1 MTLIESIDTTRLIKR
16 SHAEPVRS
24 KLSWHETWEGPDSGL
39 IKNWEIGRKLA
50 IQNPDLAAQ
59 TRAGE
64 LPPLNWKGG
73 SDRTLVKREKFG
85 SLRYLAQWQGL
96 RGEDLSIDMD
106 AEVTFKCPNTQ
117 THIETMSSGVIPRN
131 YALQMQW
138 QMACTLVPT
147 EHHMP
152 YLSGAGNLWVH
163 DVRKKTRRT
172 DRPLAASLMGGV
184 LTG

>member
-1 MTLIESIDTTRLIKR
+1 MALIESMDTNLLIQR

-24 KLSWHETWEGPDSGL
+24 KLSWHETWQGPDSGL

-50 IQNPDLAAQ
+50 IQNPDLAAR

-96 RGEDLSIDMD
+96 RGEDLNIALD
-106 AEVTFKCPNTQ
+106 AEVTVKCAKTQ
-117 THIETMSSGVIPRN
+117 MIVTFTPDIRKILNESDNNNIEDGVLNGGSTSGVSE
-131 YALQMQW
+131 Q
-138 QMACTLVPT
+138 
-147 EHHMP
+147 
-152 YLSGAGNLWVH
+152 
-163 DVRKKTRRT
+163 
-172 DRPLAASLMGGV
+172 SLFQ
-184 LTG
+184 

>member
-1 MTLIESIDTTRLIKR
+1 MALIESMDTNLLIQR

-39 IKNWEIGRKLA
+39 IQNWEIGRKLA

-106 AEVTFKCPNTQ
+106 AEVTFKCPKTQ
-117 THIETMSSGVIPRN
+117 MIVTFTPDTRKISNESENKNIEEGALSGGPTSGVSE
-131 YALQMQW
+131 Q
-138 QMACTLVPT
+138 
-147 EHHMP
+147 
-152 YLSGAGNLWVH
+152 
-163 DVRKKTRRT
+163 
-172 DRPLAASLMGGV
+172 SLFP
-184 LTG
+184 